1 MKAQPAT
8 SDNSGNKGAGG
19 HGGWWF
25 LAAML
30 AVYLG
35 LFLLRPA
42 LASEALGAF
51 VHLTR
56 TIAPVLLLVFAL
68 MFLSNLLLRGDWVR
82 HYVGRSSGWR
92 GYGVATIAG
101 ILSTGPI
108 YVWYPF
114 LAEMRAKGM
123 KDALMAVFLYNRALK
138 LPWLPVM
145 VAYFGLRYTVV
156 LSGWMIVAGV
166 LEGLLIE
173 FIWRDRLQGPPRE
186 TP

>member
-1 MKAQPAT
+1 MNGQQSKADKT
-8 SDNSGNKGAGG
+8 GNKVTGG
-19 HGGWWF
+19 RGGWWF
-25 LAAML
+25 LGVML

-35 LFLLRPA
+35 LFLFRPD
-42 LASEALGAF
+42 LADQALGAF
-51 VHLTR
+51 AHLTR

-82 HYVGRSSGWR
+82 RYVGSASGWR
-92 GYGVATIAG
+92 GYAVSTLAG

-114 LAEMRAKGM
+114 LTGMRAKGM
-123 KDALMAVFLYNRALK
+123 KDALLAVFLYNRALK

-173 FIWRDRLQGPPRE
+173 FIWRDRLQGPPPQTR
-186 TP
+186 